1 LAVGLSATSQH
12 YFSLGTNQPL
22 AISQQY
28 FSLGTNHHQPP
39 AKGTYCVVCCAQLRP
54 PSSTCAVGTQRPR
67 TPNTIPIILC
77 SYLPNIHIC
86 NDRRFFFC
94 LFERNDRRVLLYSHP
109 MCELF
114 FASRVQTSTHPAIIT
129 SHNHEAP
136 ASLCIS
142 YAPNVLMAI
151 GEQVVPAIQLAKA
164 DQRSAPLKTEN

>member
-1 LAVGLSATSQH
+1 MFISA
-12 YFSLGTNQPL
+12 
-22 AISQQY
+22 QY
-28 FSLGTNHHQPP
+28 
-39 AKGTYCVVCCAQLRP
+39 YV
-54 PSSTCAVGTQRPR
+54 
-67 TPNTIPIILC
+67 
-77 SYLPNIHIC
+77 HIC
-86 NDRRFFFC
+86 PIFISAMIDGFFC
-94 LFERNDRRVLLYSHP
+94 FFERNDRRVLLYSHP
-109 MCELF
+109 MCQLF